1 MFYTG
6 CSYQGEMT
14 PDGKRFHGQGVYT
27 FANGDTYVGAF
38 KDGRMHGHGTLFFTA
53 ERGGGQY
60 RGVWEDGRNLSGA
73 LVFSDGLVYG
83 SGDSTSTV
91 HATAVSNSISLID
104 TPKPEVKCGVD
115 GGATLSMDSGR
126 KCNTSEKIAEEWLY
140 CREGDRRLWA
150 EHLRE
155 VMPVLPMQ
163 SVLGGVRV
171 PQSSRWAVEPVVA
184 PSVAAEAK
192 IPATFVLGQP
202 RSLAEIPTRFWEEA
216 QQREAVIASM
226 ELPTPPFKGAQAGAG
241 REETMVDNGGK
252 PAINLSLRII
262 APLESEAMRRAIAAA
277 VSASESATKALQKRN
292 SASTQPLTSSDNTV
306 QNEVGHFIAPSE
318 THALGNKTVSTEMT
332 LGSRPMHVPDEL
344 KGSLALTDESQLE
357 NGYHTPRKLSSRNS
371 TVAPCLSK
379 LPSSVLF
386 ASHGQLAAE
395 SKGKVCKALV
405 ETTHKVASEATTE
418 DDVPSINVEAIM
430 AASLVQQKSET
441 DVKRQDYLQEQECE
455 DKENAHEEEHQQ
467 LEDAHEEEH
476 PQFED
481 ANEEEHPQLEDANEE
496 EHPQLED

>member
-6 CSYQGEMT
+6 CSYRGETT

-53 ERGGGQY
+53 EKGGGQY

-83 SGDSTSTV
+83 SGENTSTV
-91 HATAVSNSISLID
+91 HATAVNNSISLTD
-104 TPKPEVKCGVD
+104 TPKPEVKRSVD
-115 GGATLSMDSGR
+115 EGATPAMDSDR
-126 KCNTSEKIAEEWLY
+126 RSNAREKLAEEWLY

-171 PQSSRWAVEPVVA
+171 PQSSRWTAEPVVA

-202 RSLAEIPTRFWEEA
+202 RSLAEIPTRFWEEP

-277 VSASESATKALQKRN
+277 VSASESATKALQKR
-292 SASTQPLTSSDNTV
+292 SSPSPQPLTSPDNTV
-306 QNEVGHFIAPSE
+306 HNEVGHLLAPSE
-318 THALGNKTVSTEMT
+318 TDAVGDKTVTTEMT
-332 LGSRPMHVPDEL
+332 LGSRPIHVPDEL
-344 KGSLALTDESQLE
+344 KASLALTDESQQDDVC
-357 NGYHTPRKLSSRNS
+357 HTPRKLSSRTS
-371 TVAPCLSK
+371 TVARCPSA

-386 ASHGQLAAE
+386 ASHGPLAAE
-395 SKGKVCKALV
+395 SKDQTCKTLEDTA
-405 ETTHKVASEATTE
+405 HKVTSEAPVE
-418 DDVPSINVEAIM
+418 DDVPSLNVEAIM
-430 AASLVQQKSET
+430 TASLGQQESKQ
-441 DVKRQDYLQEQECE
+441 DVKRQDELQEQEYEEKE
-455 DKENAHEEEHQQ
+455 DAHGEEHQQ
-467 LEDAHEEEH
+467 REEAH
-476 PQFED
+476 PVGTGG
-481 ANEEEHPQLEDANEE
+481 P
-496 EHPQLED
+496 